1 MSIPCFMNASTIT
14 SPDFSATAAEQK
26 KIWEL
31 IPGIAYSLFEESYPA
46 GVEARFCKLLV
57 LSKIPWSERDR
68 AVAGPLAVYTKPG
81 RVLASTRLVY
91 SLISCWSLGCSFVKM
106 AIENMFSVSL

>member
-68 AVAGPLAVYTKPG
+68 AVAGPLAVYTKEP
-81 RVLASTRLVY
+81 
-91 SLISCWSLGCSFVKM
+91 W
-106 AIENMFSVSL
+106 MFLCQNGD